1 MTSLPAVVAFSV
13 YLMVL
18 LIGVLVLL
26 AAALRLCSAINGHPQ
41 DREGVLRPAS
51 MFFGVLGVVV
61 LLVIGLYLA
70 MHPATLTTVIT
81 GIGAACTVVFAFAF
95 FHWLNFGF
103 KSSQPQIIYVDYHT
117 GEVLEAKSSGEI
129 PQYSQITRLTRQ
141 STELVRR

>member
-1 MTSLPAVVAFSV
+1 MTSLPAVVAFAV

-18 LIGVLVLL
+18 LIGILVLL
-26 AAALRLCSAINGHPQ
+26 ASALRLCAAINGHPQ
-41 DREGVLRPAS
+41 DRDGIIRPVLL
-51 MFFGVLGVVV
+51 FFGVLGVVV

-81 GIGAACTVVFAFAF
+81 GIGAACTVVWAFAF

-103 KSSQPQIIYVDYHT
+103 RSQPQVIYVDYHT
-117 GEVLEAKSSGEI
+117 GEVLENIRSPNNYGV
-129 PQYSQITRLTRQ
+129 TRLTRQ